1 MHIFYLPYS
10 RKDGIEAARQLRD
23 QLIAA
28 GFSVW
33 QDLIAMESDRDW
45 WSQITT
51 TLKSNTLQHFVLVVT
66 PGALE
71 SKVVRDEIRLARQE
85 GKAVSL
91 VKMPQVDFELG
102 KVPRWF
108 RHVYDLGIQEQ
119 KTAFLEKLKKDSTQ
133 HRVPMM
139 APEPPGDFSSALK
152 ISRH

>member
-1 MHIFYLPYS
+1 MSANASTRIFISYS

-23 QLIAA
+23 ELIAA

-71 SKVVRDEIRLARQE
+71 SKVVRDEIRLA
-85 GKAVSL
+85 
-91 VKMPQVDFELG
+91 VKRARP
-102 KVPRWF
+102 
-108 RHVYDLGIQEQ
+108 
-119 KTAFLEKLKKDSTQ
+119 
-133 HRVPMM
+133 
-139 APEPPGDFSSALK
+139 
-152 ISRH
+152 SRR

>member
-1 MHIFYLPYS
+1 M
-10 RKDGIEAARQLRD
+10 
-23 QLIAA
+23 
-28 GFSVW
+28 
-33 QDLIAMESDRDW
+33 
-45 WSQITT
+45 
-51 TLKSNTLQHFVLVVT
+51 LVVT

-85 GKAVSL
+85 GKAVSP

-139 APEPPGDFSSALK
+139 APEPPGDFCRAP
-152 ISRH
+152 